1 MARSKRIYFRT
12 PMAWHGT
19 GELSSLGQ
27 AERSLPRTDLR
38 PQSFFGHC
46 SGDRSHRAFP
56 VCFIFFLGHFCRLE
70 KVAGGAGYFF
80 TGAFFCSDTF
90 FRPCIFLK
98 TLFLFPCLSYF
109 SPAYGSEGS

>member
-70 KVAGGAGYFF
+70 KVAGGGGGFF
-80 TGAFFCSDTF
+80 FLRVFFF
-90 FRPCIFLK
+90 FFFFFSPPFFFIPLFF
-98 TLFLFPCLSYF
+98 FLFF
-109 SPAYGSEGS
+109 

>member
-70 KVAGGAGYFF
+70 KVAGGGGDFF
-80 TGAFFCSDTF
+80 SCAFFFSFIF
-90 FRPCIFLK
+90 FLPFRFFK
-98 TLFLFPCLSYF
+98 TPFFF
-109 SPAYGSEGS
+109 